1 MMPQDSVYGGWPAS
15 GEIDIFEGRGQNPQD
30 TESTIHYG
38 AIPCCANHRYTGSGP
53 RNMGVSITDQFH
65 TYRVDWTPT
74 KMTFFFDG
82 QPYWNVSIDK
92 IMQDPFYKEKG
103 QPFDQV

>member
-1 MMPQDSVYGGWPAS
+1 
-15 GEIDIFEGRGQNPQD
+15 
-30 TESTIHYG
+30 
-38 AIPCCANHRYTGSGP
+38 
-53 RNMGVSITDQFH
+53 MGVDITDQFH

-74 KMTFFFDG
+74 QMTFFFDG
-82 QPYWNVSIDK
+82 QPYWNVNIDR